1 MNCKMNYSPTSE
13 IEDEEKETEQIIIM
27 QITSTDDSKP

>member
-1 MNCKMNYSPTSE
+1 MNYSPTSE
-13 IEDEEKETEQIIIM
+13 IEDEENETKQIIIM